1 MKKDDVSECSS
12 FLGLKGKKYVQKKND
27 VLKFFLKKK

>member
-12 FLGLKGKKYVQKKND
+12 FLGLKKEKYVQKKND
-27 VLKFFLKKK
+27 VLKYFL